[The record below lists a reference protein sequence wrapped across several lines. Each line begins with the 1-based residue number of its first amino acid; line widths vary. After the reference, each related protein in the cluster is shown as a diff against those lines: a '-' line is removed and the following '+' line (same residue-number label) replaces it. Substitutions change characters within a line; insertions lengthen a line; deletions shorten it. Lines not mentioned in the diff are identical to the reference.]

1 MPTISKFY
9 GILIRMFFND
19 HAPPHF
25 HAEYGEFK
33 AVVNIQEL
41 KVMEGSLP
49 RRAQQLVL
57 DWAELHQQELL
68 EDWRLCMEKEQPRQI
83 APLQ

>member
-1 MPTISKFY
+1 
-9 GILIRMFFND
+9 MFFND

-41 KVMEGSLP
+41 TVTEGSLP
-49 RRAQQLVL
+49 KRAQQLVL
-57 DWAELHQQELL
+57 EWAELHQEELM
-68 EDWRLCMEKEQPRQI
+68 EDWRLCMIKEQPLQI

>member
-41 KVMEGSLP
+41 TIMEGSLP

-68 EDWRLCMEKEQPRQI
+68 EDWHLCMAKEQPRPI

>member
-33 AVVNIQEL
+33 AVVNIQDL
-41 KVMEGSLP
+41 TVMEGNLP

-57 DWAELHQQELL
+57 DWAELHQEELL
-68 EDWRLCMEKEQPRQI
+68 EDWRLCMAKEQPKPI

>member
-41 KVMEGSLP
+41 TIMEGSLP

-57 DWAELHQQELL
+57 DGAELHQQELL
-68 EDWRLCMEKEQPRQI
+68 EDWHLCMAKEQPRPI